1 MFSETVFII
10 GEMVENCPINSYTY
24 VKTGFIRKKI
34 LMETSLLIKA
44 SMKPLFWNIL
54 FAQSQVL
61 ALGSARFILLSF
73 CLFKF
78 LFV

>member
-44 SMKPLFWNIL
+44 SMKPLF
-54 FAQSQVL
+54 
-61 ALGSARFILLSF
+61 
-73 CLFKF
+73 
-78 LFV
+78 